1 MRCTAGARLGYVADA
16 VPGWS
21 SPGVPRAFWGATVRV
36 AGTVRSAV
44 CRLGDKMRILPACF
58 PPPPV
63 PHCTWVMLSATGGA
77 AGPAKDQWLV
87 RMGGDEMKKESI
99 VILTAIV
106 LLLLCILVTRMD
118 VSRPT
123 KNLIYFLD
131 FIVGTGAL
139 FLPWCVTSN
148 QESKDKGKAD
158 EPRNDNQKK

>member
-1 MRCTAGARLGYVADA
+1 
-16 VPGWS
+16 
-21 SPGVPRAFWGATVRV
+21 
-36 AGTVRSAV
+36 
-44 CRLGDKMRILPACF
+44 
-58 PPPPV
+58 
-63 PHCTWVMLSATGGA
+63 
-77 AGPAKDQWLV
+77 
-87 RMGGDEMKKESI
+87 MGGDEMKKESI